1 MNLVYSIIFFI
12 SAIFIIIYDYKYQKI
27 PLYIIII
34 NFISLCL
41 LTNILC
47 LIGII
52 FIFILKKLDK
62 PIDVVYLVIIGYL
75 IITIGSIWSILSIIV
90 LLTFVLMSQKDNISF
105 MIPIEISCLIE
116 LIIKGGFIT
125 WLVQY

>member
-12 SAIFIIIYDYKYQKI
+12 SAIFVIIYDYKYQKI

-34 NFISLCL
+34 NFVSLCL

>member
-12 SAIFIIIYDYKYQKI
+12 SAILVIIYDYKYQKI
-27 PLYIIII
+27 PLYIIVI

>member
-1 MNLVYSIIFFI
+1 MNLVYNIIFFI
-12 SAIFIIIYDYKYQKI
+12 SAIFVIIYDYKYQKI

-34 NFISLCL
+34 NFVSLCL

-90 LLTFVLMSQKDNISF
+90 LLTFILMSQKDNISF